1 MGFSL
6 FDRIDGELHRQPE
19 LIEYAWKQREIENY
33 IISDKQVLI
42 DWVLA
47 EGNEQTGGPLF
58 ASLWRTTIEE
68 TITEIESALI
78 TLGRG
83 SPWSTDIKVT
93 DDFLDRLFETF
104 FEKLRLPNLMQ
115 KTNYH
120 TLVEYVP
127 AGQIDPEVIEVLDA
141 ILKIAQRAVPLGGS

>member
-1 MGFSL
+1 M
-6 FDRIDGELHRQPE
+6 
-19 LIEYAWKQREIENY
+19 KNY

-42 DWVLA
+42 DWGLA
-47 EGNEQTGGPLF
+47 EGDEQTGGPLF
-58 ASLWRTTIEE
+58 ASLWGATIEG

-83 SPWSTDIKVT
+83 SPWSADIKVT
-93 DDFLDRLFETF
+93 DDFLDRLFEAF
-104 FEKLRLPNLMQ
+104 FEKLGLPNLMQ

-127 AGQIDPEVIEVLDA
+127 ADQIDPEVIEVLDA
-141 ILKIAQRAVPLGGS
+141 IVETAQRAVPLGSI